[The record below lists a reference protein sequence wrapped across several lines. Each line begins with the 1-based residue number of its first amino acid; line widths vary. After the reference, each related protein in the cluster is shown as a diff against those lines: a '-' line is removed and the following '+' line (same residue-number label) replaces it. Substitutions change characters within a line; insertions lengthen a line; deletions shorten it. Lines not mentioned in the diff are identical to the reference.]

1 MYTTGCPNCR
11 ALKALL
17 DEKNIP
23 YSEVTSVEEM
33 LSLGITKVPVLSVDG
48 EMYDCGAAIRWANDT
63 YKEASDEKQQEH
75 C

>member
-17 DEKNIP
+17 DEKKILYTEEP
-23 YSEVTSVEEM
+23 SVEKM
-33 LSLGITKVPVLSVDG
+33 LYLGITKVPVLSVDG
-48 EMYDCGAAIRWANDT
+48 ELYDCGAAIYWANH

>member
-11 ALKALL
+11 ALKVLL

-23 YSEVTSVEEM
+23 YTENTSVDEM

-48 EMYDCGAAIRWANDT
+48 RLYDCGAAINWANT
-63 YKEASDEKQQEH
+63 YREVSDEKQ
-75 C
+75 

>member
-17 DEKNIP
+17 DEKKIQ
-23 YSEVTSVEEM
+23 YTEETSVEKM

-48 EMYDCGAAIRWANDT
+48 QLYDCGAAIN
-63 YKEASDEKQQEH
+63 
-75 C
+75 

>member
-17 DEKNIP
+17 DEKKIQ
-23 YSEVTSVEEM
+23 YTEETSVEKM

-48 EMYDCGAAIRWANDT
+48 QLYDCGAAINWAKT
-63 YKEASDEKQQEH
+63 YKEASDEK
-75 C
+75 

>member
-17 DEKNIP
+17 DEKKVM
-23 YSEVTSVEEM
+23 YTEETSVEKM

-48 EMYDCGAAIRWANDT
+48 KLYDYGAAVCWANT
-63 YKEASDEKQQEH
+63 YKEASDEK
-75 C
+75 

>member
-17 DEKNIP
+17 DEKKIQ
-23 YSEVTSVEEM
+23 YTEETSVEKM

-48 EMYDCGAAIRWANDT
+48 QLYDCGAAINWANT
-63 YKEASDEKQQEH
+63 
-75 C
+75 